1 MEALRIIDQND
12 PLEAAQLQIA
22 ELTNKCAAMKARADK
37 LAEENE
43 LLTRRALEL
52 EGEHARAEELDRKV
66 NDLHMDIKRM
76 ERVIGCLKRENAE
89 TRVKLG
95 KANRKA
101 QQILGTFFRATADA
115 QSNYDAREAL
125 RRAGV
130 VIVIL
135 CGICLGLAMLAGFE
149 GWVLWH

>member
-66 NDLHMDIKRM
+66 DDLHMDIKRM

-89 TRVKLG
+89 T
-95 KANRKA
+95 
-101 QQILGTFFRATADA
+101 
-115 QSNYDAREAL
+115 E
-125 RRAGV
+125 
-130 VIVIL
+130 
-135 CGICLGLAMLAGFE
+135 
-149 GWVLWH
+149 